1 MVCSLPAVYRAGRHH
16 TAGWK
21 QAMTAGRSVVRE
33 RARVSAKKKRVRAHF
48 FLAIAS
54 KYSISNYEKISGTVG
69 DTAGGNRAKGG
80 SSLHALGRHLLV
92 ELHGCHPDS
101 LKKVDVV
108 KDILVGAARACGA
121 TIVDVAFHEF
131 NPFGVSGVVVIAESH
146 LSIHTWPEYRYAA
159 VDIFTC
165 GDVIKPER
173 AVAYIASRFRCKGPS
188 VVEMKRGLIPGMTGK
203 LAHKVASDGKLTEA
217 VADAAQELSLVH

>member
-1 MVCSLPAVYRAGRHH
+1 
-16 TAGWK
+16 
-21 QAMTAGRSVVRE
+21 
-33 RARVSAKKKRVRAHF
+33 
-48 FLAIAS
+48 
-54 KYSISNYEKISGTVG
+54 
-69 DTAGGNRAKGG
+69 
-80 SSLHALGRHLLV
+80 LGRHLLV

-101 LKKVDVV
+101 LKKVDAV

-165 GDVIKPER
+165 GDVINPEH
-173 AVAYIASRFRCKGPS
+173 AVSYVASRFRCKSPS
-188 VVEMKRGLIPGMTGK
+188 VVEVKRGLIPGQGK
-203 LAHKVASDGKLTEA
+203 IAHKIAAEDKVGETIADG
-217 VADAAQELSLVH
+217 AQELSLVH